1 MRLYFKYLAI
11 LFKSKMQYK
20 ASFFMT
26 AAGQFIVSF
35 SAFFGVYFM
44 FDRFSEVDGYTF
56 SKVLICFA
64 AVLMAFSLAECFFR
78 GFDTF
83 PKLIKSGT
91 LDRILVR
98 PRSVIFQVLTS
109 TIEFTR
115 IGRFLQAA
123 VTLGYAIPTSGVE
136 WTFDKV
142 MTLIMMI
149 VGGMGVYSALFILY
163 AGISFFTIEGLE
175 FMNVFTDGTREFGE
189 YPLSIYGKGILGFF
203 TYVIPIALFQ
213 YYPFLYLVGRTD
225 DLWYAF
231 LPLIGLVFLLPCYAF
246 FAFGLSRYKSTGS

>member
-11 LFKSKMQYK
+11 LFKSRMQYK

-44 FDRFSEVDGYTF
+44 FDRFNEVDGYTF
-56 SKVLICFA
+56 SEVLICFA
-64 AVLMAFSLAECFFR
+64 AVLLAFSLAECFFR

-83 PKLIKSGT
+83 PKLIKSGA
-91 LDRILVR
+91 LDRILLR

-109 TIEFTR
+109 TIEFSR
-115 IGRFLQAA
+115 IGRFLQA
-123 VTLGYAIPTSGVE
+123 VITLAYAIPTSGVV
-136 WTFDKV
+136 WTLDKV
-142 MTLIMMI
+142 MTLILMV

-175 FMNVFTDGTREFGE
+175 FMNVFTDGTREFGK

-213 YYPFLYLVGRTD
+213 YYPFLYLIGRTD
-225 DLWYAF
+225 NLWYAF